1 MALYI
6 TFTKWDLHMSPLPE
20 RNMWFGSRLCL
31 SYFAYS
37 LAHVWITLKI
47 SFCFELKEFTS
58 AISSSGNICGMK
70 LGSVE
75 ILFVSSSSESL
86 PLGQSAKLRALRA
99 HVPTCLACLRAHL
112 STCPACLH
120 AYMLTC
126 QCALRAYMLMCQRA
140 LRAQVL
146 MCQRALRAFV
156 VTCHRALRV
165 YVLTYQHAYVLTCL
179 AC

>member
-1 MALYI
+1 
-6 TFTKWDLHMSPLPE
+6 
-20 RNMWFGSRLCL
+20 MWFGSRLCL
-31 SYFAYS
+31 SYFTYS

-99 HVPTCLACLRAHL
+99 HV

-140 LRAQVL
+140 LHAHVL
-146 MCQRALRAFV
+146 MCQRALRALV
-156 VTCHRALRV
+156 VTCSRALRANV
-165 YVLTYQHAYVLTCL
+165 PTCL
-179 AC
+179 ACLSAQMPTCLCAYVRTCLEFLVSPASIPCLISK